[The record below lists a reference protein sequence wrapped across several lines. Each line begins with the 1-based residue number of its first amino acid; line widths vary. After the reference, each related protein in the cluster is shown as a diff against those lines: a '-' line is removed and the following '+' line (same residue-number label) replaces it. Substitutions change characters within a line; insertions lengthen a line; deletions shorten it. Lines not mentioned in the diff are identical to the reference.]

1 MHDGRLMEELKTLVG
16 ERNRVEAELL
26 MRLAEV
32 DKRRL
37 YLDEATDSMF
47 RYCVER
53 LGLSEG
59 AAAKRLRVARLS
71 LRFPQVLE
79 FLRDG
84 RVHLSGLGLL
94 AAHMTEANCVSLLE
108 EASGKSKREI
118 EGMVATL
125 APKAPVATTVRR
137 RPSPGPASGT
147 LDLVTARAPA
157 RAREAQPGAKAVT
170 KRPEPLGAGT
180 YKVTFTADAELVGL
194 LEEVQAL
201 ASHRG
206 ERRGGNGDWTPEL
219 IKEALRGLRDRLR
232 KERFG
237 VGRKARPSK
246 SKQSQAKRHIPTGI
260 KREVWERDQAC
271 CSYQDEE
278 GRRCKSKIHIQFDHI
293 LDWSL
298 GGGHT
303 LENVRLLCRPHNLAK
318 ARRMWPGK
326 VPAGAP

>member
-1 MHDGRLMEELKTLVG
+1 MLQSLTLKRRWVLSVAGLDDGRLMEELKTLVG

-84 RVHLSGLGLL
+84 RVHLSRLGLL

-118 EGMVATL
+118 EGMVAAL

-137 RPSPGPASGT
+137 RPSPGTASGT
-147 LDLVTARAPA
+147 LELVTPAGA
-157 RAREAQPGAKAVT
+157 RARP
-170 KRPEPLGAGT
+170 
-180 YKVTFTADAELVGL
+180 
-194 LEEVQAL
+194 
-201 ASHRG
+201 
-206 ERRGGNGDWTPEL
+206 
-219 IKEALRGLRDRLR
+219 
-232 KERFG
+232 
-237 VGRKARPSK
+237 
-246 SKQSQAKRHIPTGI
+246 
-260 KREVWERDQAC
+260 
-271 CSYQDEE
+271 
-278 GRRCKSKIHIQFDHI
+278 
-293 LDWSL
+293 
-298 GGGHT
+298 
-303 LENVRLLCRPHNLAK
+303 
-318 ARRMWPGK
+318 
-326 VPAGAP
+326 